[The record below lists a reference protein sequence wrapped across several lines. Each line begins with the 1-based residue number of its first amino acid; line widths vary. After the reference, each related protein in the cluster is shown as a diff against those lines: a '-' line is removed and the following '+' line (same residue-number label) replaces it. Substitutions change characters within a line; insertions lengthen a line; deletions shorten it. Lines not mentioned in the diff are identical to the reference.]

1 MCSGVLLLSV
11 ITFLSFFRMSQRQ
24 ISHPRIRKES
34 PRPLAD
40 ADEEELLLAE
50 VGQQEDDVDEL
61 LSML

>member
-1 MCSGVLLLSV
+1 MCSGVLLLNAIALSV
-11 ITFLSFFRMSQRQ
+11 ILRMSQRQ

-40 ADEEELLLAE
+40 ADEKELLLAE

-61 LSML
+61 LSMS